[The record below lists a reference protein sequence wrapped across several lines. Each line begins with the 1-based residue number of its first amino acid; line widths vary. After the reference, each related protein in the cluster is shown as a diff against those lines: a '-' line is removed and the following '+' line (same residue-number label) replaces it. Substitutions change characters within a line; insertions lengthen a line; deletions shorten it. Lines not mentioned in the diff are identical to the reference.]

1 MRRRFTPFDVA
12 DWTASAVIFAPH
24 PDDETLGCGGVAAK
38 KIALGAQVQ
47 FVFVTD
53 GSASHRTG
61 ISGDELRRM
70 REAEAVEAVRRLGGT
85 ADRVTFLGFPD
96 GSAIGHVEK
105 MTAAIVPLL
114 ERWRPESVYVCH
126 RKEPPPD
133 HVAVNLAVWEAVRTL
148 DLNVTLFE
156 YPIWY
161 WYHWPWMRMRGDLPG
176 LWRMKLRQT
185 IATAAGLR
193 ALFALDTLADVS
205 DVLTVKREAL
215 AAHVSQVR
223 GVEGVGSAPTLQDL
237 SCGDFIARL
246 VSDYEM
252 FARYEIEA

>member
-1 MRRRFTPFDVA
+1 MRRRLTPFEVA

-38 KIALGAQVQ
+38 KIASGAQVR

-70 REAEAVEAVRRLGGT
+70 REAEAVEAVRLLGGA
-85 ADRVTFLGFPD
+85 ADCVTFLRFPD
-96 GSAIGHVEK
+96 GSAIDHVNA

-114 ERWRPESVYVCH
+114 EKWRPESVYVCH
-126 RKEPPPD
+126 RKEPPSD
-133 HVAVNLAVWEAVRTL
+133 HVAVNRAVWAAVRTS
-148 DLNVTLFE
+148 DLKVTLFE

-185 IATAAGLR
+185 IATGAGLR
-193 ALFALDTLADVS
+193 ALFALNAFADVR
-205 DVLTVKREAL
+205 DVLNVKQGAL
-215 AAHVSQVR
+215 AAHMSQVR
-223 GVEGVGSAPTLQDL
+223 GVEAAGPGPTLHDL
-237 SCGDFIARL
+237 SRGDFVARL
-246 VSDYEM
+246 LSDYEM